1 MTLRLNLA
9 ALTPLELERLLGVD
23 AARQMQP
30 DLSAARLARRPLLGH
45 NFQTELNL
53 TAVPE
58 RTWGATPDDAYRLRQ
73 QRAELEAAGLSFMG
87 TFALDALTG
96 QRFLS
101 AYLCE
106 TQNAT
111 GMLVALRWS
120 EERKQDTPAVQLIS
134 WLREELAGTQALVS
148 WNTHLTPTLE
158 GSPSVLVK
166 EYPDQDAQQLLYT
179 HRTRVKHHGKA
190 TPVSSLLEFES
201 VFQRL
206 WEANI
211 SAWKA
216 RGVLVENGK

>member
-45 NFQTELNL
+45 TFQTELNL

-58 RTWGATPDDAYRLRQ
+58 RIWGATPDDAYRLRQ
-73 QRAELEAAGLSFMG
+73 QRAELEAAGLSFLG

-106 TQNAT
+106 NQNAS
-111 GMLVALRWS
+111 VALRWS
-120 EERKQDTPAVQLIS
+120 EERKQDIPAVQLIS

-166 EYPDQDAQQLLYT
+166 EYPDLDAGQLLYT

-190 TPVSSLLEFES
+190 ERVSSLLEFES

-211 SAWKA
+211 AAWKA
-216 RGVLVENGK
+216 RGVLMENGK